1 MANDC
6 THTGEMLLVS
16 KYMTDLLIKD
26 IKVSVNGCT
35 DDWGMALYYQG
46 QLDVLKLLDLI
57 LDDDCRR
64 LKDKLK

>member
-1 MANDC
+1 MVKDYTRVN
-6 THTGEMLLVS
+6 EVLLVS

-26 IKVSVNGCT
+26 IKASVNGCT
-35 DDWGMALYYQG
+35 DDRGMALYYQG